1 MLQNIKQF
9 DKLGINM
16 DMKNVFK
23 LRKEVEFFRF
33 RIIGC
38 NLMQS
43 KGGLRWPEARTK

>member
-9 DKLGINM
+9 DKLGINV
-16 DMKNVFK
+16 DMKNTFK
-23 LRKEVEFFRF
+23 IRKEVKFIRF

-43 KGGLRWPEARTK
+43 KGG